1 MIKYPCEDGKSLKK
15 AISAFFVK
23 IKRGAAFT
31 DRPLFYRVFFVYFL
45 EASSLAAFFMECI
58 VASYITGVPMKMD
71 A

>member
-1 MIKYPCEDGKSLKK
+1 MGSLLKRPFPR
-15 AISAFFVK
+15 FFVK
-23 IKRGAAFT
+23 IKRGGLY